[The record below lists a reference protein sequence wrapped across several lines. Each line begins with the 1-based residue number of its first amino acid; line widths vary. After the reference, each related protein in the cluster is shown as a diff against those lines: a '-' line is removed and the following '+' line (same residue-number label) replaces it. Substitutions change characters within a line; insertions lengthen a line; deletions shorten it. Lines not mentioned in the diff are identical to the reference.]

1 MAYRVTQNIEN
12 NVEYQMQN
20 REGQIHFPFPVT
32 QLPIQEFWKTYGEH
46 MAVRIITLTFL
57 LQVSQKQMMVQNCL
71 AVPSDTF

>member
-32 QLPIQEFWKTYGEH
+32 QLPIQKF
-46 MAVRIITLTFL
+46 
-57 LQVSQKQMMVQNCL
+57 
-71 AVPSDTF
+71 